1 MNIENLSLERTK
13 QLKQYFD
20 SKPENALAQM
30 YLQNR
35 FFFLKDKKR
44 EEYQSRVLV
53 RLAILINEIYSIGIY
68 DVDVYDFCLI
78 KMARN
83 TTISGDAKQTKLNM
97 LYFYNESIPREYAN
111 NIFSY
116 KRCHKKENICNDK
129 VKNYILEIAKDYRN
143 YRLTLQE
150 NVRKK

>member
-53 RLAILINEIYSIGIY
+53 RLAILINELYSIGIY

-111 NIFSY
+111 NINDVI
-116 KRCHKKENICNDK
+116 KKKIFAMIK
-129 VKNYILEIAKDYRN
+129 
-143 YRLTLQE
+143 
-150 NVRKK
+150 